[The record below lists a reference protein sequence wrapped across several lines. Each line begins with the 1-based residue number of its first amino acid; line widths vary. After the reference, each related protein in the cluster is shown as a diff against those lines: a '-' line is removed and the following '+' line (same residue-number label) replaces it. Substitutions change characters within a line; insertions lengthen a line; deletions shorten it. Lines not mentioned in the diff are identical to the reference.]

1 MQKKKHIA
9 AIMAAVFIVGCASSP
24 PEGNEFGTELCD
36 CAKQAQGDRKILNE
50 CLAKLSKEAVPF
62 FQENG
67 KDSNILRR
75 DWKKKMF
82 ESANEC
88 RDELEK
94 MGFNIDAI
102 KENWTKKR

>member
-1 MQKKKHIA
+1 MKKMKLFAVTIVAAFIA
-9 AIMAAVFIVGCASSP
+9 GCASSP
-24 PEGNEFGTELCD
+24 PAGDEFGTELCD
-36 CAKQAQGDRKILNE
+36 CVKQAQGDRKIFNE
-50 CLAKLSKEAVPF
+50 CVAKLSKEAIPF
-62 FQENG
+62 FRENG

-82 ESANEC
+82 ESTNEC